1 MLMYKENLA
10 QLQHVAGTQ
19 CIEVPSTSDGV
30 LATHLYL
37 QMPSSSEAEW
47 PLVTETKA
55 RSER

>member
-1 MLMYKENLA
+1 MYTENLA

-19 CIEVPSTSDGV
+19 CIEVPSSSNGV